1 MQTNRRTFLA
11 AGGAL
16 LATPFIMPRRAQAAE
31 FNYKFANNFP
41 LGHPMNN
48 RMQEAADRIAAE
60 TDGRV
65 ALAIFPNNQ
74 LGSDTDTLNQVRSG
88 AVEFFTLS
96 GIILSSLVPV
106 ASINGVGF
114 AFSDMTQVWK
124 AMDGPLGAHVRQAI
138 TDARLHVMP
147 HMFNNGFR
155 QITTSTVPIEGPEQ
169 LRGLKIR
176 VPVSPLWTSMFQSLG
191 CAPTS
196 INWNETYTALQTGIA
211 DAQENPLSTIDA
223 GKLFEVQKYCSL
235 TNHMWDGFWMLA
247 NPRAWRALPE
257 DLQQIVEKNMTD
269 AAMAQRADIDDLNR
283 TLRTDLEAKGMA
295 FNEPDPTAIREVLR
309 TAGFYDE
316 WHKSFGDE
324 AWGLLEATT
333 GQLT

>member
-1 MQTNRRTFLA
+1 MQTNRRRFLA
-11 AGGAL
+11 VGGAV
-16 LATPFIMPRRAQAAE
+16 LASPFIMPRGASAAE

-114 AFSDMTQVWK
+114 AFSDMSEVWK
-124 AMDGPLGAHVRQAI
+124 AMDGPLGAHVRKAI

-155 QITTSTVPIEGPEQ
+155 QITTSTVPIEGPDQ

-269 AAMAQRADIDDLNR
+269 AAMAQRADIDELNR
-283 TLRTDLEAKGMA
+283 TLRTELEGNGMA
-295 FNEPDPTAIREVLR
+295 FNEPDPAAIREVLR
-309 TAGFYDE
+309 TAGFYEE